1 MRSAARLKLFAC
13 VTPRKTSSWRIVI
26 DLLRSVP
33 PDRLV
38 AVRSAGP
45 VGGHRLQRILFQC
58 EHVLGHDAI
67 GPLAGSRLAIELL
80 VGQADERADKA
91 GALGEPLRN
100 EAFHRRRRDPR
111 FVACFKYL
119 SGVDLLVV
127 DVIRNQRPGV
137 LALGTAM

>member
-38 AVRSAGP
+38 GVRSAGP

-58 EHVLGHDAI
+58 EHELGHDAI
-67 GPLAGSRLAIELL
+67 GPFAGSRLAVELL

-91 GALGEPLRN
+91 AAVANPPRN
-100 EAFHRRRRDPR
+100 EAFHRPPIDP
-111 FVACFKYL
+111 
-119 SGVDLLVV
+119 
-127 DVIRNQRPGV
+127 
-137 LALGTAM
+137 